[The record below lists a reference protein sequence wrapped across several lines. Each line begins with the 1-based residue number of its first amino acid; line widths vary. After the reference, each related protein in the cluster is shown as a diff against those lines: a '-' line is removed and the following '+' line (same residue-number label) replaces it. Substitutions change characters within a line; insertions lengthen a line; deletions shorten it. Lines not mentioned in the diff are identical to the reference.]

1 MVERQQR
8 GIFSARLLRSIDASE
23 EGNKHMMNAQPLEK
37 RTPKPLTGTA
47 VLLMVLGFFAIVIG
61 ANMIM
66 AYDAITTFSGLQ
78 SPKPYENGLAF
89 NREIARAKAQSDRQW
104 TADATIN
111 TRPDGTTA
119 ISVHLTDAKGS
130 PLRGYELTASLNSP
144 TDIRRDHRMILAEGN
159 SGDYMG
165 SSLIERG
172 QWDMAIEARQNG
184 ETLYRSLSR
193 IILH

>member
-1 MVERQQR
+1 MVEQQWR
-8 GIFSARLLRSIDASE
+8 GIFSGRPTPSIDASE
-23 EGNKHMMNAQPLEK
+23 EGKRHMINAQPLEK
-37 RTPKPLTGTA
+37 RPPKPLTGTA
-47 VLLMVLGFFAIVIG
+47 VLLMVLGFFAVVIG

-66 AYDAITTFSGLQ
+66 AYNAITTFSGLQ

-104 TADATIN
+104 TTDATIN
-111 TRPDGTTA
+111 KRPDGTTA

-159 SGDYMG
+159 FGDYMG

-184 ETLYRSLSR
+184 ETLYRSVSR